1 MDFNCPSS
9 QITTDTKSWLKKS
22 YGDFCFYRLISV
34 TIKTLDFVYFT
45 LFLSCIFF
53 LLTCGDKND
62 LQLLCTHVH
71 TPCRSE
77 TLPSYKSLT
86 CQNLMTAN
94 CHQLSNLYRT
104 SLTFTIGDLRN
115 HHSLR
120 SDTFLH
126 KIIISLFLA
135 FKAERPVKWIKGK
148 RK

>member
-9 QITTDTKSWLKKS
+9 QITTDTKSRLKKKVM
-22 YGDFCFYRLISV
+22 GISAF
-34 TIKTLDFVYFT
+34 IASSASQLKRWILCYFT
-45 LFLSCIFF
+45 VFLYLSFF
-53 LLTCGDKND
+53 FKLLLLTCGDKND
-62 LQLLCTHVH
+62 LQLLCSHVH
-71 TPCRSE
+71 TPCRTA

-86 CQNLMTAN
+86 SQNLMTAN

-135 FKAERPVKWIKGK
+135 FKA
-148 RK
+148 